1 MYADDVRQTDDMLS
15 DARVAVYPVDARGLM
30 TLPSASAA
38 NNFSSG
44 NSSGGGSGH
53 SSGVKGGGKGGSG
66 RGPGGVATS
75 PGAVRQPPAAAADQK
90 FLAQTT
96 AEHASMQ
103 QIAEETGG
111 EAFVDT
117 NGLKDAVARAI
128 TDGSHY
134 YTLGYVPAL
143 KEYDGSF
150 RHIRVDVEGGYEAA
164 YRRGYYADDPT
175 KAAVNPQASLNPMNG
190 AVVRGA
196 PPLAEILFKVRVLS
210 ADDPK
215 AKGVKLGAEPAGQR
229 AKDFKG
235 PATRYLLD
243 FAVDSH
249 PLGFSTTADG
259 VRHARVEFALI
270 AYDGDGNQLNYVDRG
285 VAINLTDAL
294 YEQVMRGGIPVH
306 QEIDLPEG
314 VTYLRLVVHDLGN
327 SKWGR
332 PRFR

>member
-1 MYADDVRQTDDMLS
+1 VR
-15 DARVAVYPVDARGLM
+15 A
-30 TLPSASAA
+30 
-38 NNFSSG
+38 
-44 NSSGGGSGH
+44 
-53 SSGVKGGGKGGSG
+53 
-66 RGPGGVATS
+66 
-75 PGAVRQPPAAAADQK
+75 
-90 FLAQTT
+90 
-96 AEHASMQ
+96 
-103 QIAEETGG
+103 
-111 EAFVDT
+111 
-117 NGLKDAVARAI
+117 
-128 TDGSHY
+128 
-134 YTLGYVPAL
+134 
-143 KEYDGSF
+143 
-150 RHIRVDVEGGYEAA
+150 
-164 YRRGYYADDPT
+164 
-175 KAAVNPQASLNPMNG
+175 
-190 AVVRGA
+190 
-196 PPLAEILFKVRVLS
+196 LS

-215 AKGVKLGAEPAGQR
+215 AKGVKLISEPAGQR

-306 QEIDLPEG
+306 QEIDLPEA